1 MKKIFPGF
9 LVGAL
14 LAAALTGCGGA
25 GTGGGG
31 GGVAPLPSTVTVK
44 LSTVA
49 QTGGNPQIKGVAISL
64 LLPAGVTL
72 QTVAGTRQTA
82 NGITRYSGVAPFTNL
97 TSQLFP
103 RPLFG
108 NYSASSTGRSSVTI
122 SFVGPV
128 AFGPGEFASLV
139 CTVPGGASV
148 TAGDFQVLDFH
159 ATGDSATA
167 LADDLSALFAAPALV
182 VVR

>member
-1 MKKIFPGF
+1 MKQIFKRVIG
-9 LVGAL
+9 GAL

-25 GTGGGG
+25 GAGGGG
-31 GGVAPLPSTVTVK
+31 ASQPTTVTVK

-49 QTGGNPQIKGVAISL
+49 QAGGNPQIKGVALQL

-72 QTVAGTRQTA
+72 KTVAGTRQTA
-82 NGITRYSGVAPFTNL
+82 DGVTRYSGAAPFANL
-97 TSQLFP
+97 TSQLLP

-108 NYSASSTGRSSVTI
+108 NYSASATGRNAVTI
-122 SFVGPV
+122 SFFGPV

-139 CTVPGGASV
+139 CTVPAGVSV
-148 TAGDFQVLDFH
+148 TSGDFQVLDFH

-167 LADDLSALFAAPALV
+167 LADDLSALFAAPTVV